1 MKKKQTH
8 KQKKATAGRIAQAV
22 TILAT
27 VMAAAYIIIRIINWV
42 RFI

>member
-1 MKKKQTH
+1 MKRKQTH
-8 KQKKATAGRIAQAV
+8 KQKRAAADRLAQVV

-27 VMAAAYIIIRIINWV
+27 VMAAAYIIIRVFNWV